1 MNTIYNLD
9 PHRND
14 MTMLRRQLAGSKK
27 ILLVFFLSSSSS
39 FFTSICAYLLQYITK
54 PFRNIEEYIYKEKEK
69 NKRKK
74 LNNEQSTEITIT

>member
-27 ILLVFFLSSSSS
+27 ILLVSSSSS

-54 PFRNIEEYIYKEKEK
+54 PFRNIEEYIYIYKEKEK

-74 LNNEQSTEITIT
+74 LNNEQSTEITLT

>member
-27 ILLVFFLSSSSS
+27 IVFFLSSSSS
-39 FFTSICAYLLQYITK
+39 FFTSICAYILRITK
-54 PFRNIEEYIYKEKEK
+54 PFRNIEEYIYIYI
-69 NKRKK
+69 KRKK
-74 LNNEQSTEITIT
+74 KTKERN

>member
-54 PFRNIEEYIYKEKEK
+54 PFRNIEEYIYMYI
-69 NKRKK
+69 KRKK
-74 LNNEQSTEITIT
+74 KTKERN